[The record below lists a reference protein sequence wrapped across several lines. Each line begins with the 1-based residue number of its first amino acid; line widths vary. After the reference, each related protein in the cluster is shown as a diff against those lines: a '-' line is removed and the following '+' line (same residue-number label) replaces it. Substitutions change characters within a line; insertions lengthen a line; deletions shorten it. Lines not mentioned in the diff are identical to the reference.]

1 MKATLGLH
9 QGGLNSVYVVFT
21 WLCGELKKH
30 KDMVRLQNIEIFHFT
45 LLEPV
50 LGRNLMVSSLCFQ
63 CLAGLP
69 GKSIWE
75 LQKLQRKWGTSPEW
89 EGEMSPVLRPQYQT
103 GVYHGLKKPWWS
115 QETHVSPIF
124 ILHYSFGCWLFFL
137 FLLESFLSCFVLF
150 LLNSWILCYPWLEA
164 KSIHSGWNTIS
175 LEEEGMGISHS
186 WGGVALRAT
195 WISLLPVLGTGVIF
209 TWFPLSSWDR
219 VMYRLRAL
227 SQLRGCPLWD
237 IKHF

>member
-1 MKATLGLH
+1 MKATLALQ

-63 CLAGLP
+63 CLPGLP

-75 LQKLQRKWGTSPEW
+75 LQKLLRKWGTSPEW
-89 EGEMSPVLRPQYQT
+89 GEGDVPCVKASISDRCVPWVKKAMMKSRNTCLSHFYSSLLFWVLIIFFYFF
-103 GVYHGLKKPWWS
+103 LKD
-115 QETHVSPIF
+115 F
-124 ILHYSFGCWLFFL
+124 CLFF
-137 FLLESFLSCFVLF
+137 FLSYFCLVLF
-150 LLNSWILCYPWLEA
+150 LLNSWILWYPWLEA

-175 LEEEGMGISHS
+175 LEEEGMGVSHS
-186 WGGVALRAT
+186 WGGVAHRAT

-209 TWFPLSSWDR
+209 TWFPLSS
-219 VMYRLRAL
+219 
-227 SQLRGCPLWD
+227 
-237 IKHF
+237 